1 MDNILLYLQVTL
13 VAFLVN
19 VIPAFVPPTW
29 LVLSMY
35 KVHNPALD
43 SLWLAVFGVIG
54 SVAGRFILYFCSKV
68 LGKYLPHQYLDN
80 ATSLGGILGR
90 KKRGL
95 FSVSFI
101 YALSPL
107 PSNFLFITAGV
118 SATEILPITAGFAI
132 GRLIAYAILNHVSY
146 TIFSIIESL
155 GIGNMTLAIDI
166 LGVVGAVSVVFV
178 DWKRILGKRSC
189 TSSQ

>member
-35 KVHNPALD
+35 KIHNPALD

-54 SVAGRFILYFCSKV
+54 SVAGRFILYLCSKV
-68 LGKYLPHQYLDN
+68 LLKYLPHQFVDN
-80 ATSLGGILGR
+80 ATSLGGILSR

-95 FSVSFI
+95 FSGSFI

-107 PSNFLFITAGV
+107 PSNFLFITAGI
-118 SATEILPITAGFAI
+118 SATEILPITAGFAL
-132 GRLIAYAILNHVSY
+132 GRLISYTVLNHASY

-155 GIGNMTLAIDI
+155 GIENMRLAIDV
-166 LGVVGAVSVVFV
+166 LGIVGAVAVVFV
-178 DWKRILGKRSC
+178 DWKRILGRQSC